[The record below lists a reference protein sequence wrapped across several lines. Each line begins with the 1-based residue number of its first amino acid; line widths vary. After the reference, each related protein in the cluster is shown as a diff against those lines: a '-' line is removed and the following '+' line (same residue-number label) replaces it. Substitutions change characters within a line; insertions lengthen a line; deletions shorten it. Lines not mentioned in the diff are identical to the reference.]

1 MIEKIYPNLT
11 LLEGTPINLQ
21 SDKKDLV
28 NSTLVQDRFSVR
40 IEERPSEVVW

>member
-28 NSTLVQDRFSVR
+28 NRYNFTHFNFE
-40 IEERPSEVVW
+40 I